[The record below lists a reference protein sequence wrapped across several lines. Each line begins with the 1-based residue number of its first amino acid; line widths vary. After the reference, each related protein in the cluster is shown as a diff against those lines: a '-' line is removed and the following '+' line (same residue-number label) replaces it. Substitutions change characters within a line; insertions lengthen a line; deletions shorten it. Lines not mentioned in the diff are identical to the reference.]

1 MKKSVIIGKRQMV
14 LAGLVFALAIAVWL
28 NMNYA
33 AKEDGFGIAAE
44 SASSKYLGE
53 AEYVAA
59 SPEGEVASSS
69 EEAVAA
75 AALLETIQNAKNE
88 RADTREEAIELL
100 EDTVNDAKASGADVE
115 AALAK
120 ISEISDRM
128 DKEASIETLLSAK
141 GYSAIVVIGDAATTV
156 TVSADE
162 LQPHQTVQIQD
173 AVVSVTGQSL
183 ENIKIIAVK

>member
-1 MKKSVIIGKRQMV
+1 MKKSMIIGKRQMV

-33 AKEDGFGIAAE
+33 AKEGGFDLTAE

-53 AEYVAA
+53 AEYVGA
-59 SPEGEVASSS
+59 SVEGEAVSS
-69 EEAVAA
+69 EEAVAV
-75 AALLETIQNAKNE
+75 AALPDSMKKAKNE
-88 RADTREEAIELL
+88 RADTRKEAIELL

-115 AALAK
+115 TALAK

-141 GYSAIVVIGDAATTV
+141 GYSAIAVIGDAGTTV
-156 TVSADE
+156 TVSAGE
-162 LQPHQTVQIQD
+162 LQQYQTVQIQD
-173 AVVSVTGQSL
+173 AVTSVTGQSL
-183 ENIKIIAVK
+183 ENIKIITVK